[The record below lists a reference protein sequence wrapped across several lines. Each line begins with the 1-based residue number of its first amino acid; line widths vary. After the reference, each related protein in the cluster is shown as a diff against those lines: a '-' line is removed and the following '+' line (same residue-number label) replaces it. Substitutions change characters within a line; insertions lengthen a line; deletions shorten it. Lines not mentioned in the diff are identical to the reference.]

1 MRMCGRALAVAALV
15 RSALAFTS
23 APALG
28 RRSLVASAAKA
39 TVEPSGPQ
47 IYDSLSQFAQHA
59 DLCVVVKYG
68 GHAMSD
74 ERAAESF
81 AQDIVLMQK
90 LGLRPVVVHG
100 GGPQIGNML
109 KKLNTTSEFI
119 DGLRVTDAETVKVS
133 EMVLCGTINKQIAAA
148 ISRLGGRALG
158 LSGKDDNL
166 LVAEKLV
173 KMTAGADGTQE
184 VVDLGFVG
192 EPTEVNAGLLDS
204 VLDMGVIPV
213 VAPIAVGRDGET
225 FSVNADTAAGAVAEA
240 LKASRLLLL
249 TDVTGVLDENMEL
262 ISSITPRSAKDLIRS
277 GVIKG
282 GMIPKLETALQAVNN
297 GCGGAAIV
305 DGRVDHAVLKELFSA
320 GGAGTLVTADVD
332 DEQ

>member
-100 GGPQIGNML
+100 GGPQIGN
-109 KKLNTTSEFI
+109 
-119 DGLRVTDAETVKVS
+119 
-133 EMVLCGTINKQIAAA
+133 
-148 ISRLGGRALG
+148 
-158 LSGKDDNL
+158 LS
-166 LVAEKLV
+166 
-173 KMTAGADGTQE
+173 
-184 VVDLGFVG
+184 
-192 EPTEVNAGLLDS
+192 
-204 VLDMGVIPV
+204 
-213 VAPIAVGRDGET
+213 
-225 FSVNADTAAGAVAEA
+225 
-240 LKASRLLLL
+240 
-249 TDVTGVLDENMEL
+249 L
-262 ISSITPRSAKDLIRS
+262 IHI
-277 GVIKG
+277 
-282 GMIPKLETALQAVNN
+282 
-297 GCGGAAIV
+297 
-305 DGRVDHAVLKELFSA
+305 
-320 GGAGTLVTADVD
+320 
-332 DEQ
+332 